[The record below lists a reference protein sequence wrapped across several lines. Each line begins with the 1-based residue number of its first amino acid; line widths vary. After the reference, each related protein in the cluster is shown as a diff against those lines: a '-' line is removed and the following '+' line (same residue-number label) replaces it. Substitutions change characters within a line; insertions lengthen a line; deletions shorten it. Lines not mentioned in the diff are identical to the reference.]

1 MGGGFGKAAAGDTG
15 TWHPDGDKSGFANST
30 ESKRGVD
37 YKQPMGGSFPP
48 GGARRCYDSKAGDG
62 GFDGGNGGDADEDD
76 FYRHGDDE
84 HGLGGVKAAEPA
96 RYNPAD
102 DRPITSSGA
111 YNLEGVVGGEDA
123 KEGGCGDDD
132 SGGEYSDDFEGY
144 SDDFEDDDDEDEG
157 FATVKEEA
165 AAANQRDMD
174 QVMLNIRQV
183 VPLALFADSCTL
195 FYDCVACLDKSL
207 V

>member
-30 ESKRGVD
+30 ESKGGLD

-48 GGARRCYDSKAGDG
+48 GGARRYDAKAGGG
-62 GFDGGNGGDADEDD
+62 GFDGGDGGDADDDDD

-84 HGLGGVKAAEPA
+84 HGHGGVKAAEPA

-123 KEGGCGDDD
+123 KEGGGCGDDD

-144 SDDFEDDDDEDEG
+144 SDDFEDDDDDEEG

-183 VPLALFADSCTL
+183 VQLALFADSCAL
-195 FYDCVACLDKSL
+195 FYGLRCLPG
-207 V
+207 